1 MTWPSYME
9 LEANLKLEARLADQ
23 HLLAAEWVEKVNR
36 HRADQQAKA
45 MDQDRYRQFIRRHDD
60 ALFEATQITGL
71 DSADSLRVIRQS
83 ARAALELF
91 AAEGQQGDEWRLQPW
106 PPSLTEPERNEVAL
120 GCYETLMVLA
130 DAVSQPLPGESS
142 VRQAEEALRILQ
154 RAAEL
159 RQQPTRAYHLRRAS
173 CLKSAGDADGAKQE
187 NAAAD
192 QIKPDGAFDHFLSG
206 LERYKRGMLSQARSH
221 FEEAL
226 RAQPNH
232 FWAQCLLAIC
242 DLNTRTNPG
251 EAKAYLTGCLQ
262 SHPDLAW
269 LYLLRGFASGE
280 MRMFD
285 AAEADYREALKR
297 DSDGRFR
304 YALLANRGLARFQ
317 NRKWVEAAADLDEA
331 IKLNPRKCSAF
342 VTRAQI
348 YRQEHR
354 LDEAIKH
361 LDRAIALKPPNS
373 APLYRTR
380 ALWNLERRDLTPAIR
395 AAALGDLEQAI
406 QLDSPGSR
414 DLAKDLAKRAQVL
427 LQAKRYP
434 EALDACDRALKIT
447 PTDAEAHRWRV
458 AALLELKRYQDV
470 IDSCDGYFRAGNP
483 SADLLELR
491 GLAKA
496 KRNDFAGAI
505 EDYTLALSLQPKGS
519 HLHGRR
525 GWAYLVSGAAQLARR
540 DFEEAIRFDTSS
552 GDAYCGRGSAL
563 VALGHCQDAAAD
575 AEESL
580 RHGEPEPRLLY
591 NAARIL
597 AQAAE
602 SASKEASRQA
612 RPDLASI
619 RRYQDRAL
627 KLLGQAI
634 ERTPPEEQPTFWRDV
649 VRGDHALSSIRR
661 LPEYAR
667 WAAEYAGTAR

>member
-1 MTWPSYME
+1 
-9 LEANLKLEARLADQ
+9 LA
-23 HLLAAEWVEKVNR
+23 
-36 HRADQQAKA
+36 
-45 MDQDRYRQFIRRHDD
+45 
-60 ALFEATQITGL
+60 
-71 DSADSLRVIRQS
+71 
-83 ARAALELF
+83 
-91 AAEGQQGDEWRLQPW
+91 
-106 PPSLTEPERNEVAL
+106 
-120 GCYETLMVLA
+120 
-130 DAVSQPLPGESS
+130 
-142 VRQAEEALRILQ
+142 
-154 RAAEL
+154 
-159 RQQPTRAYHLRRAS
+159 
-173 CLKSAGDADGAKQE
+173 
-187 NAAAD
+187 
-192 QIKPDGAFDHFLSG
+192 
-206 LERYKRGMLSQARSH
+206 QARSH

-232 FWAQCLLAIC
+232 FWAQYLLAVC

-269 LYLLRGFASGE
+269 LYLLRGFASGQ
-280 MRMFD
+280 MGMYD
-285 AAEADYREALKR
+285 AAEADYREALER

-304 YALLANRGLARFQ
+304 YALLTNRGLARFQ
-317 NRKWVEAAADLDEA
+317 SGRLAEAAADLDEA
-331 IKLNPRKCSAF
+331 IKLNPRQLTAF

-373 APLYRTR
+373 APLHRTR
-380 ALWNLERRDLTPAIR
+380 ALWNLDRRDLTPAVR
-395 AAALGDLEQAI
+395 AAALGDLEEAI
-406 QLDSPGSR
+406 RRDSPGSP
-414 DLAKDLAKRAQVL
+414 DLAKDLAKSAQIL
-427 LQAKRYP
+427 LLAKRYP

-447 PTDAEAHRWRV
+447 PNDAEAHRSRV

-470 IDSCDGYFRAGNP
+470 IDSCDGYFRAGNR
-483 SADLLELR
+483 SAALLELR

-505 EDYTLALSLQPKGS
+505 EDYTLALALQPTGS
-519 HLHGRR
+519 NLHDRR

-540 DFEEAIRFDTSS
+540 DFEEAIRFDTSNA
-552 GDAYCGRGSAL
+552 DAYSGRGSAL

-580 RHGEPEPRLLY
+580 RHGEPEPRLFY

-619 RRYQDRAL
+619 RRYQDRAF

-634 ERTPPEEQPTFWRDV
+634 ERTPLERRPIFWREV
-649 VRGDHALSSIRR
+649 VRADHAFSSIRR

-667 WAAEYAGTAR
+667 WAAEHAGTAR